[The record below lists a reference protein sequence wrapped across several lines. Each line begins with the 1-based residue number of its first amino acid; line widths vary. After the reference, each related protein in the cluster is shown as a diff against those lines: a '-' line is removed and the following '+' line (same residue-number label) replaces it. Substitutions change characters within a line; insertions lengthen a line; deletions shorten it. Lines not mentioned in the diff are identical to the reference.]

1 MVAVVLGGSVSSS
14 SLSGRTAMRWTTR
27 LHILLTI
34 IGMGLLAACG
44 SSAPTAEPPSTAEPA
59 GAEDGATTEQ
69 GDQPT
74 TAASATPAEAAG
86 ELAAVQS
93 ELEGLEGQ
101 ERTDRLVELAQEGGG
116 TVQWY
121 TSMTDQLA
129 QQMADDFEQT
139 TGVQVQLYR
148 APSAQILQ
156 LILQEATAGVG
167 GADVVEFSGPEIVAL
182 AKEGAL
188 VPYDSPALA
197 ELIEGADHGDWTTSR
212 LNVFAPAWNTE
223 LADQPPT
230 TWEGLAD
237 PRWDGRLG
245 MERTNAEWYMAL
257 SNYWTEEAGKS
268 PEEVQQLWEDI
279 VQGSLMVQGH
289 SPLRQLLISGEFAAV
304 PSLYS
309 YMVEE
314 SQGNGAPLEW
324 QPPVEPL
331 IVGPNGTAVIVNTPN
346 PAGAMLFTD
355 WLLTDGQQH
364 IADAGIESVQTDL
377 QQLGDVETYAID
389 VEKFSD
395 EQEQW
400 MSELERLTGLGE
412 AAPQS

>member
-1 MVAVVLGGSVSSS
+1 
-14 SLSGRTAMRWTTR
+14 MRWTTHPKR
-27 LHILLTI
+27 FVMIAGVI
-34 IGMGLLAACG
+34 LLAACG
-44 SSAPTAEPPSTAEPA
+44 SSAPTAEPADTGEPVATAAPAQEPA
-59 GAEDGATTEQ
+59 TDEATGAL
-69 GDQPT
+69 
-74 TAASATPAEAAG
+74 AS
-86 ELAAVQS
+86 VQA
-93 ELEGLEGQ
+93 ELEGLSGQ
-101 ERTDRLVELAQEGGG
+101 ERTDRLVELAKEGSP
-116 TVQWY
+116 VQWY
-121 TSMTDQLA
+121 TSMTEQLA

-139 TGVQVQLYR
+139 HGVPVQLYR

-156 LILQEATAGVG
+156 RILQEATAEVA

-188 VPYDSPALA
+188 VPYDSPALDQ
-197 ELIEGADHGDWTTSR
+197 LIEGADRGEWITSR

-223 LADQPPT
+223 LVEEPPT
-230 TWEGLAD
+230 AWEDLAD

-268 PEEVQQLWEDI
+268 EEEVRQLWEDI
-279 VQGSLMVQGH
+279 VQGTLMVQGH
-289 SPLRQLLISGEFAAV
+289 SPLRQLLISGEFGAV

-314 SQGNGAPLEW
+314 SQGNGAPLAW
-324 QPPVEPL
+324 QPAVEPV
-331 IVGPNGTAVIVNTPN
+331 IVGPNGTAVIVNAPN

-364 IADAGIESVQTDL
+364 IADAGIESVRTDL
-377 QQLGDVETYAID
+377 GQLGDAATYPID

-395 EQEQW
+395 EQERW
-400 MSELERLTGLGE
+400 MSELEQLTGLGE
-412 AAPQS
+412 PAPQS

>member
-1 MVAVVLGGSVSSS
+1 
-14 SLSGRTAMRWTTR
+14 MRWTAR
-27 LHILLTI
+27 PHVLLTI
-34 IGMGLLAACG
+34 AGMSLLVACG
-44 SSAPTAEPPSTAEPA
+44 SSTPTAEPPSTAEATSTAQEAATAQQPNQPA
-59 GAEDGATTEQ
+59 TIA
-69 GDQPT
+69 
-74 TAASATPAEAAG
+74 ATPAEATG
-86 ELAAVQS
+86 ELATVMS
-93 ELEGLEGQ
+93 ELEGLQGQ
-101 ERTDRLVELAQEGGG
+101 ERTDRLVGLAQEGGG
-116 TVQWY
+116 SVQWY

-139 TGVQVQLYR
+139 TGVQVLLYR

-156 LILQEATAGVG
+156 RILQEATAGVG

-230 TWEGLAD
+230 AWEELAD
-237 PRWDGRLG
+237 PRWDERLG

-279 VQGSLMVQGH
+279 VQGALMVQGH

-314 SQGNGAPLEW
+314 AQGNGAPLEW

-331 IVGPNGTAVIVNTPN
+331 IVGPNGIGVIVNTPN

-389 VEKFSD
+389 VEQFSD
-395 EQEQW
+395 EQDRW

-412 AAPQS
+412 AAPQT